1 MTDLHLHR
9 GGRRLPDEPRLDPR
23 LSALLRD
30 LMGPIPMGDVHWDAL
45 AGRVGAAIRA
55 RQTPWWG
62 YVERW
67 QRRAVSLALAA
78 GLLGATVLVHSWLTH
93 PEALTSAPDMV
104 SAVVAGAPAE
114 DAATAFSHSV
124 TSAAAFAVDLLE

>member
-1 MTDLHLHR
+1 MTDLHRYR
-9 GGRRLPDEPRLDPR
+9 GGRTPTDEPRRDPR
-23 LSALLRD
+23 LSALLRS
-30 LMGPIPMGDVHWDAL
+30 LMGPIPMGEVNWDAL

-55 RQTPWWG
+55 RQTPWWS

-67 QRRAVSLALAA
+67 QRRTIPLALAA
-78 GLLGATVLVHSWLTH
+78 GLLGATVLIHSWLTH
-93 PEALTSAPDMV
+93 PEALISAPDMV

-124 TSAAAFAVDLLE
+124 TSAAAYAVDLLE

>member
-9 GGRRLPDEPRLDPR
+9 GGRTPADEPRRDPR
-23 LSALLRD
+23 LSSVLRD
-30 LMGPIPMGDVHWDAL
+30 LLGPVPMSDVNWDAL
-45 AGRVGAAIRA
+45 AGRVGALIRA

-67 QRRAVSLALAA
+67 QRRAVPLAFAA

-93 PEALTSAPDMV
+93 PEALVSAPDMV

-124 TSAAAFAVDLLE
+124 TTAVVDAVDLLE

>member
-9 GGRRLPDEPRLDPR
+9 GGPTPPDEPRRDPR
-23 LSALLRD
+23 LGALLRD
-30 LMGPIPMGDVHWDAL
+30 LMGPIPMGEVNWDAL
-45 AGRVGAAIRA
+45 AGRVSAAIRA
-55 RQTPWWG
+55 RHTPWWG

-67 QRRAVSLALAA
+67 QRRAIPLAAAA

-114 DAATAFSHSV
+114 DAATAFSHSL
-124 TSAAAFAVDLLE
+124 TSAAAYAVDLLE

>member
-1 MTDLHLHR
+1 MTDLHLHH
-9 GGRRLPDEPRLDPR
+9 GGRTPRDEPRREPR

-30 LMGPIPMGDVHWDAL
+30 LMGPIPMQDVNWDAL

-67 QRRAVSLALAA
+67 QRRAIPLAMAA
-78 GLLGATVLVHSWLTH
+78 GLFGATVLVRSWLTH

-114 DAATAFSHSV
+114 DAATFFSHTLTTGV
-124 TSAAAFAVDLLE
+124 AYAVDLLE

>member
-1 MTDLHLHR
+1 MTDLHLYR
-9 GGRRLPDEPRLDPR
+9 GERTPPDEPRRDPR

-30 LMGPIPMGDVHWDAL
+30 LMGPIPMGDVNWDAL
-45 AGRVGAAIRA
+45 ASRVGAAIRA
-55 RQTPWWG
+55 RQLPWWS

-67 QRRAVSLALAA
+67 QRRTIPLAAAA

-124 TSAAAFAVDLLE
+124 TSAAAYAVDLLE

>member
-1 MTDLHLHR
+1 MTDLNLRR
-9 GGRRLPDEPRLDPR
+9 GGRTPHDEPRRDAR
-23 LSALLRD
+23 FSTLLRD
-30 LMGPIPMGDVHWDAL
+30 LMGPIPMGEVNWDAL

-67 QRRAVSLALAA
+67 QLRTLPLALAA

-93 PEALTSAPDMV
+93 PETLTSAPDMV

-124 TSAAAFAVDLLE
+124 TTAAAYAADLLE

>member
-1 MTDLHLHR
+1 MTDLHLFR
-9 GGRRLPDEPRLDPR
+9 GRRTPHDEPRRDPR

-30 LMGPIPMGDVHWDAL
+30 LMGPIPMGDVNWDAL
-45 AGRVGAAIRA
+45 GSRIGAAIRA

-67 QRRAVSLALAA
+67 QRRAVPLAFAA

-124 TSAAAFAVDLLE
+124 TSAAAYAADLLE

>member
-1 MTDLHLHR
+1 MTDLHLHH
-9 GGRRLPDEPRLDPR
+9 GGRTPHDEPRREPR

-30 LMGPIPMGDVHWDAL
+30 LMGPIPIQDVNWDAL

-67 QRRAVSLALAA
+67 QRRAIPLAMAA
-78 GLLGATVLVHSWLTH
+78 GLFGATVLVRSWLTH

-114 DAATAFSHSV
+114 DAATFFSHTLTTGV
-124 TSAAAFAVDLLE
+124 AYAVDLLE

>member
-1 MTDLHLHR
+1 MTDLHLRHS
-9 GGRRLPDEPRLDPR
+9 GRPPHDEPRRDAR
-23 LSALLRD
+23 FSTLLRD
-30 LMGPIPMGDVHWDAL
+30 LMGPIPMGEVNWDAL

-67 QRRAVSLALAA
+67 QRRTVPLALAA

-124 TSAAAFAVDLLE
+124 TTAAAYAADLLE